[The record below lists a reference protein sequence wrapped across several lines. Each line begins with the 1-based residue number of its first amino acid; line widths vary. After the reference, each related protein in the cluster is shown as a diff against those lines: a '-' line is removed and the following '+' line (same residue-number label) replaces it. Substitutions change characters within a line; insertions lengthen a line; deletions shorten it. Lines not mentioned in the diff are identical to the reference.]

1 MIYSAL
7 TFRLSPSIE
16 EYADVL
22 IALIDKEGFEG
33 IYEDNDKIIA
43 YISKVL
49 LKSIDIGA
57 LITPVLDMGCKI
69 EWVEEEIQE
78 KNWNEVWESN
88 FEPVV
93 IDNRCVV
100 RAPFHKEYKDICYQI
115 NIEPKMSFGT
125 GHHQT
130 TRMMLEKILD
140 LDVNQKNILDMGCGT
155 GVLSILAAMKG
166 AGNITA
172 IDIDKWAIENTIEN
186 AQKNQINK
194 IEVIQGGKDI
204 IADRKFD
211 IILANINRNILLDQ
225 MERYSKALINSGLL
239 ILSGI
244 LAEDI
249 EIISESAKTNGF
261 TLTDKNSMN
270 NWVLLM
276 FKRN

>member
-49 LKSIDIGA
+49 LKSINIGA
-57 LITPVLDMGCKI
+57 LIKPVLDMGCKI